1 MKSDTDA
8 VPGTFDNDLGKSG
21 SLKATSN
28 ILTDLE
34 IFVKLGGVVLA
45 FGIPLG
51 APVLIQCEAESD
63 WINFLSH
70 DS

>member
-1 MKSDTDA
+1 VKSDPDT
-8 VPGTFDNDLGKSG
+8 VPGTFDNDLGESCG
-21 SLKATSN
+21 LKTTSN
-28 ILTDLE
+28 ILTDLQ
-34 IFVKLGGVVLA
+34 IFVKLSGVVLA

-51 APVLIQCEAESD
+51 APVFVDCEAKPD